1 MKSHVSYATRETIIF
16 LIFFTV
22 LFYENCSNTTDLF
35 KQITQH
41 QNFEK
46 NGEHDKFPRQF
57 DENDFEVEKSMFIDF
72 MIVWSKI
79 FL

>member
-1 MKSHVSYATRETIIF
+1 LLKH
-16 LIFFTV
+16 
-22 LFYENCSNTTDLF
+22 
-35 KQITQH
+35 ITQH

-46 NGEHDKFPRQF
+46 NGEHDKFPWQF